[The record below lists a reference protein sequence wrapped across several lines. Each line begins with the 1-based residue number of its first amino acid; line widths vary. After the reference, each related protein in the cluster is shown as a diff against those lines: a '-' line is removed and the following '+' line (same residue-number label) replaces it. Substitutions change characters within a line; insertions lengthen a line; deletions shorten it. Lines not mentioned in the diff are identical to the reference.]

1 MQNLQNIIASMGS
14 EHNTRMI
21 ITRGRYGEHTFVFL
35 TRQHPDASGN
45 DTERAL
51 DVLLTGSEDDYHA
64 IMAAS
69 EQLPWL
75 PITHHLDLTIAMQV
89 LADRVGTIKPEDLDE
104 WWRAYEH
111 LVDTLLDV
119 TFVVQPLLAQ
129 MQTPAAALA
138 ILPPAVED
146 NDSHY

>member
-1 MQNLQNIIASMGS
+1 MQSLQNIIANMSG
-14 EHNTRMI
+14 EHNARLI
-21 ITRGRYGEHTFVFL
+21 ITRGRYGERTFVFL
-35 TRQHPDASGN
+35 TRQHPDASAN

-51 DVLLTGSEDDYHA
+51 DVLLTGAEDDYYA

-75 PITHHLDLTIAMQV
+75 PVTHHLDLTIAMQA
-89 LADRVGTIKPEDLDE
+89 LADRVGTVKPEELDE

-119 TFVVQPLLAQ
+119 SFVVQPLLAQ
-129 MQTPAAALA
+129 MQTPKDALA
-138 ILPPAVED
+138 VLPPAIED
-146 NDSHY
+146 DPC